1 MIPKKSVTTPW
12 NPEEL
17 KILKKLDS
25 PYKIQ
30 TYLDNIEYNS
40 VIETRSPRYI
50 MRNQRAHCTE
60 GALFA
65 AACLEFIGYPPLV
78 VDLQAE
84 NDDDHVIAIYKLKN
98 YWGAVAKSNFT
109 TIRYREPV
117 YRSLREL
124 TMSYFDFYFNTL
136 GEKTLRAYSLPHN
149 LNRFNKICWKTTEKD
164 LDDIGNLL
172 TVVKHIPLINSAQVK
187 NLAFVGDYLL
197 KSSLIGSNPAGLYTP
212 KSKTSSR

>member
-1 MIPKKSVTTPW
+1 MITKKSVTTPW
-12 NPEEL
+12 NAEEL

-30 TYLDNIEYNS
+30 TYLDNIDYNS
-40 VIETRSPRYI
+40 VIETRSPRYV
-50 MRNQRAHCTE
+50 MLNQRAHCTE

-65 AACLEFIGYPPLV
+65 AACLEFTGYSPLV

-84 NDDDHVIAIYKLKN
+84 NDDDHVIAIYKLRDS
-98 YWGAVAKSNFT
+98 WGAVAKSNFT

-124 TMSYFDFYFNTL
+124 AMSYFDFYFNTL

-149 LNRFNKICWKTTEKD
+149 LNRFNNICWKTTEKD
-164 LDDIGNLL
+164 LDDIGNWL
-172 TVVKHIPLINSAQVK
+172 TGVKHIPLINSAQAK

-212 KSKTSSR
+212 KPKTLSR